1 MKKFA
6 FKNTESVADAAS
18 LLKSGKA
25 AVLAGGTDI
34 LNLLKAEAF
43 GKSPELLVNIKNIRG
58 LDTISEDSG
67 GLTIGA
73 LTRLN
78 AIASSEIIKAKYPAL
93 AEAAGSIAAPAIR
106 NMATI
111 AGNLCQEVQCWYF
124 RRSFL
129 TGNTFNCLRKGG
141 KQCYAV
147 SGDNRYHSIFKGNGC
162 FAVCPSDIAVVLTA
176 LNTTIITSKR
186 SIPIGDFFEPLGNIL
201 DSDEIITSIKVPDT
215 PPGTRQNFLKFT
227 LRPALDFS
235 IASAAAI
242 ITTNDDT
249 VTDSRIVL
257 GAVAPIPYKAAYA
270 EDSLKGKTIDEST
283 AEKAAE
289 EAVRDAS
296 PLSKNKYKIQ
306 IAKTL
311 VKRAVLASS
320 PSAVD

>member
-6 FKNTESVADAAS
+6 FKNTESVANAAS
-18 LLKSGKA
+18 LLKSGNA
-25 AVLAGGTDI
+25 AVLAGGMDI
-34 LNLLKAEAF
+34 LNLLKTETLS
-43 GKSPELLVNIKNIRG
+43 KSPELLVNIKNIPG
-58 LDTISEDSG
+58 LDTISEDTG
-67 GLTIGA
+67 VLKIGA
-73 LTRLN
+73 LTRISD
-78 AIASSEIIKAKYPAL
+78 IASSELIKAKYPAL

-129 TGNTFNCLRKGG
+129 TGNTFDCLRKGG

-235 IASAAAI
+235 IVSAAAI
-242 ITTNDDT
+242 IATNDDT

-311 VKRAVLASS
+311 VKRAVLACN